1 LISVLLAIALLQAA
15 PVATDGRDANVA
27 TSQRGVDQ
35 LLLEEVRR
43 IAARVETLRGE
54 AFVRQ
59 PFAVR
64 VPEDMREVAAEIRA
78 SDVLPRDRLAA
89 RGRAWSDIGLGG
101 EQAPRALL
109 LALAADLDGIGFDPK
124 GNRLLVT
131 PGRLR
136 PEDFEPT
143 DRADDPAAVLMATG
157 MRPDEPLVAHLLAH
171 VRQRERAGRDV
182 LEKTTD
188 RLLASM
194 AWAEGEANLIAVAY
208 LFTGVSV
215 GGEVLPFLKSPGA
228 VLDGVL
234 LPPGLQQLAGV
245 ERELVDFV
253 YTEGFERAVERYR
266 SGGWE
271 ALTTAMT
278 RRKTTRD
285 LVHPEQAVLPE
296 ADFPASPEPPRA
308 GLRAADVDSLGEQ
321 AIVVLVSTLTEK
333 DSLGLLAGEGWAGD
347 RLYRWEP
354 DDAAG
359 GKRGITEW
367 VTRWRPTGSDP
378 ERPATDVAADF
389 DYAFGRA
396 LEARFPGHSFAELG
410 EGVRTMVTPDRLF
423 RIERSPST
431 GSGGSPATSSG
442 QAEVRVRV
450 QPLEGPPQP
459 AADRPGPVRESPDPS
474 P

>member
-1 LISVLLAIALLQAA
+1 
-15 PVATDGRDANVA
+15 
-27 TSQRGVDQ
+27 
-35 LLLEEVRR
+35 
-43 IAARVETLRGE
+43 
-54 AFVRQ
+54 
-59 PFAVR
+59 
-64 VPEDMREVAAEIRA
+64 
-78 SDVLPRDRLAA
+78 
-89 RGRAWSDIGLGG
+89 
-101 EQAPRALL
+101 
-109 LALAADLDGIGFDPK
+109 
-124 GNRLLVT
+124 
-131 PGRLR
+131 
-136 PEDFEPT
+136 
-143 DRADDPAAVLMATG
+143 
-157 MRPDEPLVAHLLAH
+157 
-171 VRQRERAGRDV
+171 
-182 LEKTTD
+182 
-188 RLLASM
+188 
-194 AWAEGEANLIAVAY
+194 
-208 LFTGVSV
+208 
-215 GGEVLPFLKSPGA
+215 
-228 VLDGVL
+228 
-234 LPPGLQQLAGV
+234 V

-354 DDAAG
+354 DDTAG

>member
-1 LISVLLAIALLQAA
+1 VISVLLAVALLQAA
-15 PVATDGRDANVA
+15 PVATDGRDLNVA
-27 TSQRGVDQ
+27 APQPGVDQ
-35 LLLEEVRR
+35 LLLDEVRR
-43 IAARVETLRGE
+43 IATRVETLRGE
-54 AFVRQ
+54 TFVRQ

-64 VPEDMREVAAEIRA
+64 VPDAMRDVAAEIRA
-78 SDVLPRDRLAA
+78 FSVMPRDRLAA

-101 EQAPRALL
+101 PQAPRELL

-143 DRADDPAAVLMATG
+143 GRQDDPADVLMATG
-157 MRPDEPLVAHLLAH
+157 MRPDEPVVAHLLAH

-182 LEKTTD
+182 LEETTD
-188 RLLASM
+188 RLLASA

-215 GGEVLPFLKSPGA
+215 GGEVLPFLKSPA
-228 VLDGVL
+228 SVLDGSL
-234 LPPGLQQLAGV
+234 LPRGRDRLAGV

-253 YTEGFERAVERYR
+253 YSEGFERAAERFR

-271 ALTTAMT
+271 ALTAAMA
-278 RRKTTRD
+278 RRRTTRD
-285 LVHPEQAVLPE
+285 LMHPERAVMAE
-296 ADFPASPEPPRA
+296 AVFPASPEPPRT

-321 AIVVLVSTLTEK
+321 AIIVLVSTLTQK

-359 GKRGITEW
+359 GEVGITEW
-367 VTRWRPTGSDP
+367 VTRWRSTGGDP
-378 ERPATDVAADF
+378 VRPAADVAADF
-389 DYAFGRA
+389 DYAYGRA
-396 LEARFPGHSFAELG
+396 LEARFPGHSFAEPG
-410 EGVRTMVTPDRLF
+410 EGVRTLVTPDRLY
-423 RIERSPST
+423 RIERSPPT
-431 GSGGSPATSSG
+431 N
-442 QAEVRVRV
+442 QREAEVRILV
-450 QPLEGPPQP
+450 QPLAWPEPVEGPPEP
-459 AADRPGPVRESPDPS
+459 VEGRPEPVEGP
-474 P
+474 